1 MTEFEKMQAGLEY
14 CFKDPEV
21 ASIKAHALRGCRELN
36 ACDPSDDKAIQKAAE
51 ELFGSVGDNVSIQPV
66 FNCDWGK
73 NIHVGNNFLTNY
85 NVTILDVA
93 PVYIGDDVMIGPNT
107 LITTVGHPISP
118 KARKARM
125 GICKPIH
132 IGNNVWIGG
141 NVTVLPGVTIEDNAI
156 LAAGAVVTK
165 DVPSNTI
172 VAGVPAKVIKTFEDD
187 SE

>member
-1 MTEFEKMQAGLEY
+1 M
-14 CFKDPEV
+14 
-21 ASIKAHALRGCRELN
+21 
-36 ACDPSDDKAIQKAAE
+36 
-51 ELFGSVGDNVSIQPV
+51 FGSVGDNVSIQPV

-93 PVYIGDDVMIGPNT
+93 PIYIGDDVMIGPNT

-125 GICKPIH
+125 GVCKPIH
-132 IGNNVWIGG
+132 IGNNVWMGG
-141 NVTVLPGVTIEDNAI
+141 NVTVLPGITIGDNAI
-156 LAAGAVVTK
+156 LAAGAVVTR